1 MYFIGIDISKF
12 KHDCAIID
20 EAGDTVTASWSF
32 ANNCEGFSLLKQLLD
47 ALDGQKKIG
56 FESTGHYG
64 HNLKLFLETNNFSFM
79 EFNPLLVSKFV
90 RSKSLRNTKTDSL
103 DAVSIAQYLMT
114 VEYKPYPPSFYH
126 MVPTTMFPFFV
137 FTLNPTSLGEATT
150 DKLFFS

>member
-64 HNLKLFLETNNFSFM
+64 HNLKLFLNLFAANPSETRRLTLWMQF
-79 EFNPLLVSKFV
+79 PLPNIL
-90 RSKSLRNTKTDSL
+90 
-103 DAVSIAQYLMT
+103 
-114 VEYKPYPPSFYH
+114 
-126 MVPTTMFPFFV
+126 
-137 FTLNPTSLGEATT
+137 
-150 DKLFFS
+150 

>member
-126 MVPTTMFPFFV
+126 MDQ
-137 FTLNPTSLGEATT
+137 L
-150 DKLFFS
+150 

>member
-56 FESTGHYG
+56 FESTGH
-64 HNLKLFLETNNFSFM
+64 LASVIRFATTTTLLFLPESSQVDS
-79 EFNPLLVSKFV
+79 VS
-90 RSKSLRNTKTDSL
+90 SLS
-103 DAVSIAQYLMT
+103 
-114 VEYKPYPPSFYH
+114 P
-126 MVPTTMFPFFV
+126 
-137 FTLNPTSLGEATT
+137 
-150 DKLFFS
+150 

>member
-114 VEYKPYPPSFYH
+114 VEYKPYPP
-126 MVPTTMFPFFV
+126 
-137 FTLNPTSLGEATT
+137 
-150 DKLFFS
+150 

>member
-64 HNLKLFLETNNFSFM
+64 HNLKLFLETNNFSPHTIS
-79 EFNPLLVSKFV
+79 FNSAPNSVS
-90 RSKSLRNTKTDSL
+90 
-103 DAVSIAQYLMT
+103 AA
-114 VEYKPYPPSFYH
+114 
-126 MVPTTMFPFFV
+126 TMNREV
-137 FTLNPTSLGEATT
+137 AATT
-150 DKLFFS
+150 ARITPVRFVVSAPLNQVTLDG

>member
-79 EFNPLLVSKFV
+79 EFNPLLVSNLFAA
-90 RSKSLRNTKTDSL
+90 N
-103 DAVSIAQYLMT
+103 
-114 VEYKPYPPSFYH
+114 PSETRRLTLW
-126 MVPTTMFPFFV
+126 MQFP
-137 FTLNPTSLGEATT
+137 LPNIL
-150 DKLFFS
+150 